1 MKANLLKLWNKGMK
15 IMEKNAPAMLAGTAI
30 VGVITTAYFVYKATP
45 KAEEVLDR
53 YKKRVYDIDQKRVS
67 NLDQNDTKMKALS
80 DATKDMIPIMIKPV
94 LSGGL
99 TIGAIIGSQSI
110 SKRRI
115 AALSA
120 VCSMSQ
126 NTIETINEK
135 IVEVVGE
142 KKARE
147 VKDAVAKKKFDSQD
161 NGSDK
166 SNIVVI
172 GNGDVL
178 CQDSFTGGEFYS
190 NPEHIRQCILRLS
203 SRLSH
208 EMFISLNELRDEI
221 GLDRLGHVGDDLGWS
236 VDDCPDWIL
245 PINLTSHLNKYD
257 RPCLYIDYDF
267 IDTRYCKRNR

>member
-1 MKANLLKLWNKGMK
+1 MKANLLKLWNKGMR
-15 IMEKNAPAMLAGTAI
+15 IMEKQAPAMLAGTAI

-53 YKKRVYDIDQKRVS
+53 YKKRVSD
-67 NLDQNDTKMKALS
+67 LDQNDTKMKALS
-80 DATKDMIPIMIKPV
+80 DATKEMIPIIIKPV

-110 SKRRI
+110 SRRRI

-142 KKARE
+142 KKAGE
-147 VKDAVAKKKFDSQD
+147 VKDAVAKKRFDSQD

-166 SNIVVI
+166 CNIVVI

-178 CQDSFTGGEFYS
+178 CMDSFTGGEFYA
-190 NPEHIRQCILRLS
+190 NPEHIRQCIIRLS

-208 EMFISLNELRDEI
+208 ELFISLNELREEI

-245 PINLTSHLNKYD
+245 PINLTSHLNKQD

-267 IDTRYCKRNR
+267 IDTRYCSKHKR